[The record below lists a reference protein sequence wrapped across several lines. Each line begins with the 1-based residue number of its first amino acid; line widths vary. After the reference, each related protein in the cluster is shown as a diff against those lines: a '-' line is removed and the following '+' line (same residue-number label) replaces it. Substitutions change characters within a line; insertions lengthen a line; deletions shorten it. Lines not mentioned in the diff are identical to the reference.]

1 MRVLLFHLPLI
12 GSLLIAGFIS
22 AIDAGVF
29 PGLRTERMFG
39 WFLVVWYPL
48 GAVLALVQ
56 VCLWIGWAVSR
67 LVRR

>member
-1 MRVLLFHLPLI
+1 MRGL
-12 GSLLIAGFIS
+12 IS

-29 PGLRTERMFG
+29 PALRTERMFG